1 MTSVT
6 VALVAYNRINSGE
19 INMGNSADNT
29 DVVILAAARTPQ
41 GRINGQLASFTAVD
55 LGAHAIRAALNAGGV
70 DAGQVE
76 AVIMG
81 QVLQAGAGQNPA
93 RQSSIGAGIGWNVPA
108 VTVNKVCLSGLTAVI
123 DAARLIRSGEASVVV
138 AGGQES
144 MTRAPHLLPGSRQ
157 GWTYGS
163 IEALDAAAHDGLTDA
178 FDGHSMGLST
188 ETRNRALGIDRT
200 SQDNVAAQSHQRAAL
215 AAKNGTFDDEIVPIS
230 VKQRKG
236 DPLVVSTDEGVRPNT
251 SVESLAG
258 LRAAFVT
265 DGTITAGN
273 SSPLSDGAA
282 ALVLSSRA
290 FAEEHGLEYL
300 AVVGKPGQVAG
311 PDNSLHSQPS
321 NAIRDALGRAGWST
335 ADLDFIEIN
344 EAFGSVAVQSLK
356 DLDYPLEQCNIH
368 GGAIALGHPIG
379 ASGARLAGHAAH
391 ELKRRGSGKAAV
403 SLCGGGGQGEALL
416 LYRD

>member
-1 MTSVT
+1 MT
-6 VALVAYNRINSGE
+6 
-19 INMGNSADNT
+19 NSADDN
-29 DVVILAAARTPQ
+29 DVVILAASRTPQ
-41 GRINGQLASFTAVD
+41 GRLNGQLAGFTAVD
-55 LGAHAIRAALNAGGV
+55 LGAHAITAALAASGV
-70 DAGQVE
+70 KAEQVD

-93 RQSSIGAGIGWNVPA
+93 RQSAIAAGVGWNIPA
-108 VTVNKVCLSGLTAVI
+108 VTINKVCLSGLTAVI
-123 DAARLIRSGEASVVV
+123 DAARMIRSGDATVVV

-157 GWTYGS
+157 GWTYGA
-163 IEALDAAAHDGLTDA
+163 IQALDVAAHDGLTDA
-178 FDGHSMGLST
+178 FDGQSMGLST
-188 ETRNRALGIDRT
+188 ETKNVTLGIDRK
-200 SQDNVAAQSHQRAAL
+200 SQDEVAAASHQRAA
-215 AAKNGTFDDEIVPIS
+215 AAIADGIFDVEIAPVS

-236 DPLVVSTDEGVRPNT
+236 APVVLTTDEGVRPNT
-251 SVESLAG
+251 SLETLAP
-258 LRAAFVT
+258 LKAAFAT

-273 SSPLSDGAA
+273 SSPLSDGAS
-282 ALVLSSRA
+282 ALVLTSRR
-290 FAEEHGLEYL
+290 FATDNGLDFL

-321 NAIRDALGRAGWST
+321 NAIAQALKRAGWT
-335 ADLDFIEIN
+335 AEDLDFIEIN

-356 DLDYPLEQCNIH
+356 DLRYPLEKCNIH

-379 ASGARLAGHAAH
+379 ASGARLALHAAH
-391 ELKRRGSGKAAV
+391 ELKRRGTGKAAV